1 MGILWGKRPLGFYP
15 SPVSMWHR
23 LRNWFYSLRS
33 YAALRPDLAVRRRVV
48 RSLQQRPSLS
58 PQEWFHTYGK
68 SLGIA
73 EAVVTF
79 ADQQL
84 AQYSGLPF
92 GKLLPGDRLEA
103 DLHWTQVC
111 WFDWELS
118 LYEDVQQAF
127 EVFPEG
133 DLEELL
139 EGTLGDLLV
148 WLTQQV
154 PSELPQTGNLPKDL
168 PGDSPKNR
176 PKDLKLRSPS

>member
-1 MGILWGKRPLGFYP
+1 
-15 SPVSMWHR
+15 MWHR

-33 YAALRPDLAVRRRVV
+33 YTALRPDLAMRRRVV
-48 RSLQQRPSLS
+48 RSLQRRPSLS

-79 ADQQL
+79 AHQQL
-84 AQYSGLPF
+84 EQYSGLPF
-92 GKLLPGDRLEA
+92 GKLLPGDRLEE

-118 LYEDVQQAF
+118 FYEDIQQTF
-127 EVFPEG
+127 EVFLEG

-139 EGTLGDLLV
+139 KGTLGDLLV

-154 PSELPQTGNLPKDL
+154 PSESPQAGNLPKDL
-168 PGDSPKNR
+168 PKDSPKNL
-176 PKDLKLRSPS
+176 PKDLKKNLKLRSPS